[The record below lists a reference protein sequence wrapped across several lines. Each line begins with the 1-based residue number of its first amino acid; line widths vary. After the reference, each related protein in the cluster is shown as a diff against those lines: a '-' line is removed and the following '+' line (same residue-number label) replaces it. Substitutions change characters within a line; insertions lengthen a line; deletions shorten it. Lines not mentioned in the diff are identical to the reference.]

1 MQRLRAPFVDL
12 VLHLVRDRVEQLLVL
27 DGLPNRTLVV
37 HAVPEGVGGYRDS
50 GAGRPGRGACGVSI
64 PEDDR
69 DVIAWWVDRG
79 RQCRRCLA
87 SIAKMKA

>member
-1 MQRLRAPFVDL
+1 MSRWVGWQRVVPPNPWGGGTIDN
-12 VLHLVRDRVEQLLVL
+12 LL
-27 DGLPNRTLVV
+27 NRTLVV